1 MKEIKEL
8 VENINEE
15 LEDAEKYA
23 RLAVMYKDED
33 SRLADTYVR
42 LANEELNHSELLHG
56 QAVRM
61 IEAHRA
67 AGNTAPPVMMAI
79 WDWEH
84 KKSIDHKTKVKALIE
99 MYKG

>member
-1 MKEIKEL
+1 MKIIKEL

-23 RLAVMYKDED
+23 RLAVMYKGED
-33 SRLADTYVR
+33 SRLADTYIR

-56 QAVRM
+56 QAVRL

-79 WDWEH
+79 WEWEH